1 MLLEKQNNTDTDLT
15 GSCHHVVLIIPVY
28 QPNENLLCIVDDLLV
43 EPYPKILVIND
54 GSSADKNHVFQKLSK
69 KERVIVLHHKVNKG
83 KGKALK
89 TAFRYVLNELPQ
101 SIGVVTLD
109 ADGQHLP
116 GDVKMLSETLRGNP
130 ESLCLGVRE
139 FKQGVPIRSR
149 FGNLLTKYV
158 FSFFV
163 GQTIT
168 DTQTGLRGIPLQ
180 FIDLFIDIQ
189 TDGYEFELETL
200 IQACKQNIHIQEVKI
215 TTVYEEHNP
224 TSHFRPLIDSLK
236 IYFVFLKFVSASL
249 LASLVDMIV
258 FSISI
263 YFSHQIFLSIVIGR
277 LVSGTSNFFLVKKA
291 VFHSRGKTLV
301 EAVKYILLTIVL
313 MAGSYLLITS
323 IIIGFGVN
331 PYLSKVIGET
341 ILFLISFVVQRSLI
355 FRRKIRHN
363 SISEYTER

>member
-1 MLLEKQNNTDTDLT
+1 MAD
-15 GSCHHVVLIIPVY
+15 
-28 QPNENLLCIVDDLLV
+28 
-43 EPYPKILVIND
+43 PYPKIIVIND
-54 GSSADKNHVFQKLSK
+54 GSSADKNDVFQKLSQ
-69 KERVIVLHHKVNKG
+69 KERVIVLHHKLNKG
-83 KGKALK
+83 KGNTLK
-89 TAFRYVLNELPQ
+89 TAFSYVLNELPQ
-101 SIGVVTLD
+101 AIGVVTLD

-116 GDVKMLSETLRGNP
+116 KDVKMLSETLISNP
-130 ESLCLGVRE
+130 ESLCLGVRD
-139 FKQGVPIRSR
+139 FKQSVPLRSR

-189 TDGYEFELETL
+189 TDGYEFELEML

-236 IYFVFLKFVSASL
+236 IYYVFLKFVSVSL

-263 YFSHQIFLSIVIGR
+263 YFSHRIFLSIVIGR

-291 VFHSRGKTLV
+291 VFRSRGKTLV
-301 EAVKYILLTIVL
+301 EAVKYILLTIAL

-323 IIIGFGVN
+323 ITRGLGVN
-331 PYLSKVIGET
+331 PYLSKVIAET
-341 ILFLISFVVQRSLI
+341 ILFLISFVIQRG
-355 FRRKIRHN
+355 FVFKRK
-363 SISEYTER
+363 YKAQQ